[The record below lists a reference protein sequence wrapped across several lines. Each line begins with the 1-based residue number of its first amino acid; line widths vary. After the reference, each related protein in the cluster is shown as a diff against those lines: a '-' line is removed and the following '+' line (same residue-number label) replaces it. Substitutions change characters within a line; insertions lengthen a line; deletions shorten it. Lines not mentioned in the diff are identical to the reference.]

1 MVPGK
6 LEKISANK
14 DNNYSGTFNYT
25 GSTWFFMFEDEYQL
39 DYFKEQGFTRK
50 ICKSCGSAFWTR
62 DSSRDNCGDAAC
74 EPYTFIGN
82 PVFKPHTIDEMREA
96 YLSFFEKNGHT
107 RIERYPVVARWR
119 DDIYLTIASIAD
131 FQPFVTSGI
140 VPPPANPLTIS
151 QPCIRLNDLDSVGRS
166 GRHLTTFEMLAHH
179 AFNTPSEEIYWK
191 DHTVEL
197 CDQFLASIGGDLN
210 KVTYKEHPWIGG
222 GNAGPSVEVMIGG
235 LEVAT
240 LVFMSL
246 GRQKTNH
253 PGYNLNGE
261 MYYPIK
267 LRIVDTGYGLER
279 LVWASKGSPTIYDA
293 VFPEMVSRV
302 MSSAGISHLLEN
314 KDYTKI
320 LALNAK
326 FAGLMDISGSNLF
339 NLRKKVAAAIDISPE
354 KLDKMMTP
362 IEKVYAICDHT
373 RCLAYMLGDCIVP
386 SNVREGYLARLVIR
400 RTLRM
405 MNDFKMQDSLA
416 DLIEEQMKIIGM
428 KKFEQDISIVREIVD
443 REVEKY
449 AATLDRG
456 TRIVQKVAKTYKAKS
471 ERVPLS
477 EIITLYD
484 SHGIPPEMIKDI
496 ATKEGAVIDL
506 PDNFYSQIADMHSES
521 KKEAVVDKTAKY
533 VERVQ
538 SLPATKKLYYEQP
551 EDIEFEAVVIDF
563 FEGYAVL
570 DQTLFYPEGGG
581 QPADTGSLVGSESMA
596 RVDDVVKVGDVILHH
611 ISGGLLQR
619 GERVKGMVDD
629 ERRFSLMRHHTATHI
644 LLHASKEV
652 LGAHIH
658 QSGAQKGAESSR
670 IDIRH
675 FKHITPEELRKIEIA
690 ANRMVMAN
698 QPVEISIENRTRA
711 EQLYG
716 FSLYQ
721 GGVPQGKDIRVV
733 KVAGDI
739 EACAGTH
746 CRSTGEIGVIK
757 ILRVEHIQDGI
768 ERIEFAA
775 GTAAVYY
782 IQHLDQIAAASAD
795 TLSVQLENLPATVT
809 RFFTEWK
816 DQKKEIERMSQRL
829 VDLEIKTIQPETM
842 GGIPVVVKRID
853 LAPREL
859 STIATTISEK
869 GGVALLVSTA
879 DTARVVLASGDKRVN
894 SGEIIGQVCSLLG
907 GKGGGKPT
915 MAQGG
920 GPDVEKIDFALNVGR
935 ERIIAALQKS

>member
-1 MVPGK
+1 
-6 LEKISANK
+6 
-14 DNNYSGTFNYT
+14 
-25 GSTWFFMFEDEYQL
+25 MFEEEYQL
-39 DYFKEQGFTRK
+39 EYFKDQGFTRK
-50 ICKSCGSAFWTR
+50 ICKSCGSPFWTR
-62 DSSRDNCGDAAC
+62 DSTRESCGDAAC

-82 PVFKPHTIDEMREA
+82 PVFTCHSVDEMREA

-107 RIERYPVVARWR
+107 RIERYPVAARWR

-131 FQPFVTSGI
+131 FQPFVTAGI

-179 AFNTPSEEIYWK
+179 AFNTPNEEIYWK
-191 DHTVEL
+191 DRTVEL

-253 PGYNLNGE
+253 PGYNLDGV

-302 MSSAGISHLLEN
+302 MNSAGISHLLEN

-354 KLDKMMTP
+354 KLDKMITP
-362 IEKVYAICDHT
+362 VEKVYAIVDHT

-428 KKFEQDISIVREIVD
+428 GKFQQDIAIVREIVD
-443 REVEKY
+443 REVVKY
-449 AATLDRG
+449 ADTLERG

-471 ERVPLS
+471 QRVPLS
-477 EIITLYD
+477 EIVTLYD

-496 ATKEGAVIDL
+496 AAKEGAVIDL

-521 KKEAVVDKTAKY
+521 KKEVAVDATAQY
-533 VERVQ
+533 TERVQ
-538 SLPATKKLYYEQP
+538 GLPATKKLYYEQP
-551 EDIEFEAVVIDF
+551 EDIEFEAVVLDF
-563 FEGYAVL
+563 FDGYAVL

-581 QPADTGSLVGSESMA
+581 QPADTGSLVGSDSMA
-596 RVDDVVKVGDVILHH
+596 RVDNVIKLGDVILHH
-611 ISGGLLQR
+611 LNGGVLQR
-619 GERVKGMVDD
+619 GERVKGMVDE

-644 LLHASKEV
+644 LLHASQEV

-675 FKHITPEELRKIEIA
+675 FKHITPEELRKIELA

-698 QPVEISIENRTRA
+698 QPVEISVENRTKA
-711 EQLYG
+711 EQEYG

-721 GGVPQGKDIRVV
+721 GGVPPGKDIRIV

-746 CRSTGEIGVIK
+746 CRSTGEIGTIK

-768 ERIEFAA
+768 ERLEFAA

-782 IQHLDQIAAASAD
+782 VQHLEQIATTSAD
-795 TLSVQLENLPATVT
+795 TLSVQLENLPPTVT
-809 RFFTEWK
+809 RFFSEWK
-816 DQKKEIERMSQRL
+816 DQKKEIERMSQKL
-829 VDLEIKTIQPETM
+829 VELEIKTVRPETI
-842 GGIPVVVKRID
+842 GGIPVVVKRVD
-853 LAPREL
+853 LAAREL
-859 STIATTISEK
+859 STLATSLSAQ
-869 GGVALLVSTA
+869 GGVALLVA
-879 DTARVVLASGDKRVN
+879 GGETARVVLSSGDNRVN
-894 SGEIIGQVCSLLG
+894 AGEIISQVCSLLG
-907 GKGGGKPT
+907 GKGGGKQS

-920 GPDVEKIDFALNVGR
+920 GPDLEKIDLALNVGR
-935 ERIIAALQKS
+935 ERILAALQKS